1 MTDVYLVDKSA
12 LARVGQQTTVRD
24 ALERLDEAGVL
35 ATSPV
40 IDLEIGYSA
49 RNLAEL
55 DSVAADRRALYQE
68 LPVTPAVTNRA
79 RAVQRDLAKSGHH
92 RGPGVA
98 DLLIA
103 ATAEVYGAILVHY
116 EHDFDVI
123 AELTGQPARWIVTPR
138 TVP

>member
-1 MTDVYLVDKSA
+1 M
-12 LARVGQQTTVRD
+12 
-24 ALERLDEAGVL
+24 
-35 ATSPV
+35 
-40 IDLEIGYSA
+40 
-49 RNLAEL
+49 
-55 DSVAADRRALYQE
+55 AADRRALYQE